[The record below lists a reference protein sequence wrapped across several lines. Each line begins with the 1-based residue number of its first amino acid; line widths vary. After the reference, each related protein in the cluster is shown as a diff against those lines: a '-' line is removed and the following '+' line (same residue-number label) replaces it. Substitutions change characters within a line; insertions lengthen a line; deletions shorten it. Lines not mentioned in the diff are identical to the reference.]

1 MKLNEYLEGIEPV
14 DQSAMEAAE
23 KYWDTRTHP
32 IGSLGKLEEMTIRL
46 AGIQGRKI
54 PSLSMKTTIV
64 MCSDNGVVA
73 EDISSSPQEFT
84 QMLANAMARGET
96 GVAALSRHVGADL
109 RIVDMGMLK
118 TIEREEGIIDCV
130 IREGSGNIAVENGMT
145 RAEAVRAIET
155 GIAIAEEEIKKGCS
169 ILGTGELGIGNTT
182 TSSALLAAVT
192 SDPIEDC
199 VGYGAGISNAQYEKK
214 LCVVSRAVERL
225 SPEIDVID
233 TLAALGGFDIAG
245 IVGVFIAGAYYRI
258 PVVVDGLISGA
269 AALVAI
275 ELNESIRD
283 YVFTSHRS
291 SEKASNVLY
300 RALKM
305 EPSLDLAM
313 RLGEGSG
320 CPLFFE
326 LLETAI
332 GCMTGMGSIEDNAID
347 PNRLV
352 SLRGKK

>member
-46 AGIQGRKI
+46 AGIQRRKI
-54 PSLSMKTTIV
+54 PSLSKKTTIV

-118 TIEREEGIIDCV
+118 TMKREEGIIDCV

-145 RAEAVRAIET
+145 RTEAVRAIET
-155 GIAIAEEEIKKGCS
+155 GIAIAEEEIKKDCS

-291 SEKASNVLY
+291 SEKASDVLY

>member
-1 MKLNEYLEGIEPV
+1 MLNEYLEAIIPA
-14 DQSAMEAAE
+14 DKKSMEEAE
-23 KYWDTRTHP
+23 EYWDKRTHP

-54 PSLSMKTTIV
+54 PSLSKKSIIV

-109 RIVDMGMLK
+109 CIVDMGMLK
-118 TIEREEGIIDCV
+118 TMEREKGIIDCV
-130 IREGSGNIAVENGMT
+130 IREGSGNISVENAMT
-145 RAEAVRAIET
+145 REEAIRAIDM
-155 GIAIAEEEIKKGCS
+155 GIAIAEKEIKNGSS

-182 TSSALLAAVT
+182 TSSALLAAMT
-192 SDPIEDC
+192 TAPIEDC
-199 VGYGAGISNAQYEKK
+199 VGYGAGISDVQHDKK
-214 LCVVSRAVERL
+214 LRVVERALKRL
-225 SPEIDVID
+225 SPESDTIDI
-233 TLAALGGFDIAG
+233 LASLGGFDIAG
-245 IVGVFIAGAYYRI
+245 IVGVFIAGAYYRV
-258 PVVVDGLISGA
+258 PVVVDGLISGV

-275 ELNESIRD
+275 ELNEHVRD
-283 YVFTSHRS
+283 YLFVSHKS
-291 SEKASNVLY
+291 AEKASNVLF

-320 CPLFFE
+320 CPLFFQ

-332 GCMTGMGSIEDNAID
+332 ACMTGMGSIADNAID

>member
-1 MKLNEYLEGIEPV
+1 MKLNEYLEGIEPL
-14 DQSAMEAAE
+14 DQSAVEAAE

-32 IGSLGKLEEMTIRL
+32 IGSLGRLEEMTIRL

-54 PSLSMKTTIV
+54 PSFSKKTTIV

-145 RAEAVRAIET
+145 RAETVRAIET
-155 GIAIAEEEIKKGCS
+155 GIAIAEEEIKNGCS

-182 TSSALLAAVT
+182 TSSALLAAIT
-192 SDPIEDC
+192 SAPLEDC
-199 VGYGAGISNAQYEKK
+199 VGYGAGISEKQYEKK
-214 LCVVSRAVERL
+214 LSVVSRAVERL

-233 TLAALGGFDIAG
+233 ILAALGGFDIAG

-275 ELNESIRD
+275 ELNESVRD

-291 SEKASNVLY
+291 SEKASDVLY

-352 SLRGKK
+352 CLRGKK